1 VVKAAAPGRPETV
14 AALVV
19 PAARGAVTAV
29 RVPAVLA
36 ATAVRVPAVLVMVA
50 RAPAR

>member
-19 PAARGAVTAV
+19 PAARVAATAV

-36 ATAVRVPAVLVMVA
+36 ATAVRVLVVRVLAA